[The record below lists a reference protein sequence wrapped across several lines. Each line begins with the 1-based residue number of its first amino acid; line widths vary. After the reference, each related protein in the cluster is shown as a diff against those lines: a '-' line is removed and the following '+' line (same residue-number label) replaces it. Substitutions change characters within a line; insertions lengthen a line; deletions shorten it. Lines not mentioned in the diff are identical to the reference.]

1 MLRAN
6 VRYRVLPVSHARY
19 SVFTSCSNTEIVS
32 YSGFSDRVLLSK
44 VKYQDMAF
52 MSTGNNGLFYPYV
65 QEIIRGKGM
74 KAYLF
79 SVVPP
84 MMPYF
89 PHVFWLRG
97 LPLAVATYDNSG
109 NLKQIETC
117 KYSSDLF
124 AGGMGSFFVPGD
136 TALNTKRC
144 CHR

>member
-1 MLRAN
+1 
-6 VRYRVLPVSHARY
+6 
-19 SVFTSCSNTEIVS
+19 
-32 YSGFSDRVLLSK
+32 
-44 VKYQDMAF
+44 MAF

-124 AGGMGSFFVPGD
+124 AGGMGSFFVPGY
-136 TALNTKRC
+136 TALNYKKVLPQVKAYEYYMDEEFLENFYRNK
-144 CHR
+144 